1 MMKVEIWSDF
11 ACPFCYIGKR
21 RFEQAVEQFGGNVKV
36 EFRSFE
42 LDPNAPKKADQ
53 DIHDMLAQKY
63 GMTREKA
70 KAMNDQMTAQAKE
83 AGLDY
88 QMDTIIPSNT
98 HDAHRL
104 SHYAKEQGKM
114 AGFTERVLKAYF
126 TESKHIADF
135 ESLASFA
142 EEAGLLKEE
151 AMKVLESDRYSEQVR
166 ADQEEAAQVGVQGVP
181 FFVFDEKYAVS
192 GAQPVDSFLQ
202 VLQKVEAEEKVTAQK
217 TEWCAEDDCTGVN
230 SED

>member
-1 MMKVEIWSDF
+1 MKVEIWSDF

-21 RFEQAVEQFGGNVKV
+21 RFEQAIEQFDGDVKV

-42 LDPNAPKKADQ
+42 LDPNAPRKTDQ
-53 DIHDMLAQKY
+53 DIHDMLAGKY

-70 KAMNDQMTAQAKE
+70 KAMNDQMTEQAKE

-88 QMDTIIPSNT
+88 QMDTIIPANT

-114 AGFTERVLKAYF
+114 AEFTERIMKAYF

-135 ESLASFA
+135 ESLAQLA
-142 EEAGLLKEE
+142 EESGLLKEE
-151 AMKVLESDRYSEQVR
+151 VLNVLESGKYSDQVR
-166 ADQEEAAQVGVQGVP
+166 ADQKEAAQVGVRGVP
-181 FFVFDEKYAVS
+181 FFVFNEKYAVS
-192 GAQPVDSFLQ
+192 GAQPVESFLQ
-202 VLQKVEAEEKVTAQK
+202 VLHKVGAEEQVTAKK
-217 TEWCAEDDCTGVN
+217 TEWCADDDCGSLDGN
-230 SED
+230 K